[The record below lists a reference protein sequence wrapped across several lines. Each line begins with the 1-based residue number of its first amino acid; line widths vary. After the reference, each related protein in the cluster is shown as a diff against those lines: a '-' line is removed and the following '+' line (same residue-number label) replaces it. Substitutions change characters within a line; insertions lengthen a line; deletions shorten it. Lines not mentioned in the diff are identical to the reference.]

1 MIVDHDN
8 HRVLDVLENR
18 EKTTIV
24 AYLTTAK
31 SQGLLAQVEEVTT
44 DMWDAYVHA
53 AREVFGE
60 SVRITIDRFHVMK
73 NFQDSLTAS
82 RRELQKTLPDEA
94 REKLKGSRWWWVTN
108 SENLRAEDRAALAE
122 LQREYPVLGQLSV
135 QRERLQCVL
144 DSPHIRSAASGEQQL
159 LAWVAEVRG
168 LGLTGLEPFC
178 RTLTNWVK
186 LIANYFVSRSSNAR
200 VEGFNHGIRVILWRA
215 FGMTNFAKFRLRVL
229 HVLGR
234 K

>member
-1 MIVDHDN
+1 VIVDHDN
-8 HRVLDVLENR
+8 HRIVDVLENR

-31 SQGLLAQVEEVTT
+31 TNGLLAQVEEVTT
-44 DMWDAYVHA
+44 DMWDAFVHA
-53 AREVFGE
+53 AQEVFGE
-60 SVRITIDRFHVMK
+60 SVRVTIDRFHVMK
-73 NFQDSLTAS
+73 NFHDCLTQA
-82 RRELQKTLPDEA
+82 RRELQRGLPDEA
-94 REKLKGSRWWWVTN
+94 REQLKGSRWWWVTN
-108 SENLRAEDRAALAE
+108 PENLRAEDRAALVE
-122 LQREYPVLGQLSV
+122 LQRTYPTLAQLSQ
-135 QRERLQCVL
+135 QRERLQCLL

-159 LAWVAEVRG
+159 LAWVAEVRR
-168 LGLTGLEPFC
+168 LGLSGLEPFC

-186 LIANYFVSRSSNAR
+186 LIANYFVSRSSNGR